1 MGKKKITA
9 NDLKVTL
16 SEQGITSGLKQ
27 EKIIQRL
34 QVNGCLIAMV
44 SDVLDQ
50 LIKDEQSM
58 FRLLNDAAITQIG
71 IAAADSKFEL
81 LSKALIQI
89 DPRVWNSCERTF
101 SGETIL
107 WWLNQENGPVVNNQT
122 LYSYQQAMD
131 VLDKILVSCGKDI
144 IIWTKGTMDLFCIK
158 DLYEHFDRELP
169 WQFWQPRDIRTAKEF
184 IKEWKTFE
192 NNNHNALDDALN
204 QLRELKANLM
214 ER

>member
-1 MGKKKITA
+1 METKEARNNIVI
-9 NDLKVTL
+9 DIETL
-16 SEQGITSGLKQ
+16 G
-27 EKIIQRL
+27 R
-34 QVNGCLIAMV
+34 
-44 SDVLDQ
+44 
-50 LIKDEQSM
+50 
-58 FRLLNDAAITQIG
+58 RNDAAITQIG

-107 WWLNQENGPVVNNQT
+107 WWLNQENGPVGNNLT

-131 VLDKILVSCGKDI
+131 ALDKIIASCGESCL
-144 IIWTKGTMDLFCIK
+144 IWTKGTMDLFCIK

-169 WQFWQPRDIRTAKEF
+169 WQFWQSRDIRTAKEF
-184 IKEWKTFE
+184 VKEWMTFE

-204 QLRELKANLM
+204 QLRELNANLI